1 MGFRKS
7 GAAVL
12 VLGFGLAAPALLFA
26 GWPLSLRDG
35 IPKSLPGWDA
45 APRDPLP
52 DTDENEMGTYTEV
65 SRFFQKIEPSAAR
78 QFRIVV
84 QDYGKGADLEA
95 AIKKAMAEA
104 GKSSGVQTAE
114 TKVAGFPAYAI
125 TDNSQGQ
132 PTTLVSIVVS
142 PGRLVLG
149 QGANVEQADA
159 LKLLARVDFAKI
171 AAAQ

>member
-1 MGFRKS
+1 MVSRKT
-7 GAAVL
+7 GLAAL
-12 VLGFGLAAPALLFA
+12 LLCLAAPAALFSA

-35 IPKSLPGWDA
+35 IPKSLPGWDP

-84 QDYGKGADLEA
+84 QDYGKGADLEG
-95 AIKKAMAEA
+95 AIRKAMAEA
-104 GKSSGVQTAE
+104 GKASGVETAE
-114 TKVAGFPAYAI
+114 TKVGGFPAYAI
-125 TDNSQGQ
+125 TDHSQGQ
-132 PTTLVSIVVS
+132 PTTLVTVVVS

-149 QGANVEQADA
+149 QGANIEQPDA
-159 LKLLARVDFAKI
+159 LKLLARVDFAKV